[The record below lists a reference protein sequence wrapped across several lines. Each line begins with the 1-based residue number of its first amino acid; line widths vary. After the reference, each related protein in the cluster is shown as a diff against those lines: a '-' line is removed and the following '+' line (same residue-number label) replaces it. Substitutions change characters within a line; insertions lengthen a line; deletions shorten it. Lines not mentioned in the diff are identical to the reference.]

1 MSKSSDSN
9 TTRKEAFTKAKA
21 MVRNMNER
29 EMKAFF
35 LKAEDA
41 QRAKREIEPYLIDS
55 TLEEIE
61 EESNFMTEIMAD
73 SYAYHDT
80 GNIAKPHNLPNEVYY
95 QYLSPFFLHPVLEE
109 STQLVTEVSYNG
121 MPDNTVWCL
130 TLKVKKRDAE
140 SVLTKLHEC
149 GAERIL
155 EKKRN

>member
-80 GNIAKPHNLPNEVYY
+80 GNIASRTICQTKYITNIFLR
-95 QYLSPFFLHPVLEE
+95 FF
-109 STQLVTEVSYNG
+109 
-121 MPDNTVWCL
+121 C
-130 TLKVKKRDAE
+130 
-140 SVLTKLHEC
+140 
-149 GAERIL
+149 IL
-155 EKKRN
+155 C